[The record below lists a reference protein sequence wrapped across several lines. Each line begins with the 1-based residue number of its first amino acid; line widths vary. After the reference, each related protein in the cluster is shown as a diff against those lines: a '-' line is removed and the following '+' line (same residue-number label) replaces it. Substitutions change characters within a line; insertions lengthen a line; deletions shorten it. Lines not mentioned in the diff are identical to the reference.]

1 MDNIP
6 DMDNES
12 IAKVK
17 PGGNKPSAS
26 PSEESKD
33 EPSKKPVEE
42 SKDKQSDAP
51 KTDNKPKDAVKEE
64 NDEEA
69 EKQAKK
75 DKKKSSPTEMV
86 KDGVKNAEIVSGAEK
101 VAILTKLFMMLKNMA
116 AIASAAVQ
124 SFLGNAI
131 NAVMGVVHGITG
143 FVSGGISAISAFF
156 GTTATI
162 ATVAVSGVTGIAVI
176 GIVAV
181 VINVNASSH
190 AMRSDN
196 VYDCGTDVKT
206 AISSAAPTDVS
217 AQQKEVVKKIYD
229 VFKQK
234 GLADYNIAGIVG
246 NWTQESGLDPTC
258 VEGLESEM
266 FNATAPDKVAALN
279 DLSDFTQN
287 TLFPMY
293 HRQSYRINE
302 TGYVAADGKYY
313 CGIGLGQWTADRAK
327 MLIDYAKGANK
338 SWMDEGVQLAFA
350 IAPADKGG
358 DPSSTTFNSWADE
371 ASPESAA
378 MTFLTKWE
386 GINNHTGPERGAAA
400 TTWATEF
407 ASWQVDTNYAN
418 SIISMSGSVQ
428 ANASDNAVSNA
439 TSKCSD
445 NSNVSTNADNSS
457 LASAAVSYA
466 YATRNEGLG
475 NNGTEL
481 YQSLHQSIF
490 PGDEFYQSCDRS
502 VAVGVRWSGTDDSF
516 PAGPVQTILSY
527 LSTSPKWQQIPSSGS
542 TDGLQ
547 PGDVLIRPDGE
558 HIIMYVGNEAV
569 KAKYP
574 DDPDT
579 YCIVSGSLNERSPG
593 CDNWDS
599 SYGSYTVFRNIQKE
613 SSSQYTNASTSSSV
627 VVNK

>member
-1 MDNIP
+1 MDNMS
-6 DMDNES
+6 DMNNES
-12 IAKVK
+12 IPRVK
-17 PGGNKPSAS
+17 PGGDKPSAS
-26 PSEESKD
+26 SSEESD
-33 EPSKKPVEE
+33 DKPVKEPNKE
-42 SKDKQSDAP
+42 QSDPP
-51 KTDNKPKDAVKEE
+51 KSDDKPKDAMKEE

-69 EKQAKK
+69 KEQAKK
-75 DKKKSSPTEMV
+75 DKKSSPTNMV
-86 KDGVKNAEIVSGAEK
+86 KDGVRNAEIVSGAEK
-101 VAILTKLFMMLKNMA
+101 VAIMAKIFMMLKNMA
-116 AIASAAVQ
+116 AIVSAAVQ

-131 NAVMGVVHGITG
+131 NAVMGVVHSVMG
-143 FVSGGISAISAFF
+143 FVSSGIGAISAFF

-162 ATVAVSGVTGIAVI
+162 ATVAVSGVTGVVVI
-176 GIVAV
+176 GVVVVA
-181 VINVNASSH
+181 INAVASGN

-196 VYDCGTDVKT
+196 TYDCGTDVQT

-217 AQQKEVVKKIYD
+217 AQQEDVVKKLYS

-302 TGYVAADGKYY
+302 AGYVAADGKYY

-358 DPSSTTFNSWADE
+358 DPKSTTFDSWADE

-457 LASAAVSYA
+457 LASASVSYA